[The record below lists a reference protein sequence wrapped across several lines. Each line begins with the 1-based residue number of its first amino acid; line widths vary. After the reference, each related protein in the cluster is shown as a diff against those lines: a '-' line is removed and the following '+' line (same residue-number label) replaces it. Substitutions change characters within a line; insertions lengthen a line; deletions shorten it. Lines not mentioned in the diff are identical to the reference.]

1 MELMVPPV
9 VFIADV
15 VLLVVIGYA
24 ALYAFRRIN
33 RYEGPLNR
41 FIVVTA
47 FSLLLASI
55 GRALDVIDDFVI
67 PHGLLMSTEQAMYFF
82 SILGITYGLMN
93 YIRSVERRIFPVPS
107 GKVLDGKLPPG
118 GFMYLGEKEDE
129 VLEFLGR
136 CELPAMV
143 VTRSP
148 WKYEGICEHVQPLW
162 ITQASES
169 GVGPTRLHVILDSA
183 VKFFQGGGK
192 LVVIDCLE
200 VLVLYNE
207 FHSVFRFLSALKD
220 YAIGTSSTVLLLVG
234 SSTLDEKEMMI
245 LKREFA
251 PVKSLKEL
259 LKTSP

>member
-1 MELMVPPV
+1 MELTVSLP

-15 VLLVVIGYA
+15 VLFVVIGYA
-24 ALYAFRRIN
+24 ALYALKRIN
-33 RYEGPLNR
+33 RYEGALNR

-47 FSLLLASI
+47 FSLFLASI
-55 GRALDVIDDFVI
+55 GRAVDIVDDFVRDS
-67 PHGLLMSTEQAMYFF
+67 GMLMHVEQIAYFF

-107 GKVLDGKLPPG
+107 GKALDGKLPSG
-118 GFMYLGEKEDE
+118 GFMYLGGEDE
-129 VLEFLGR
+129 VLGFLGR
-136 CELPAMV
+136 CGIPAMV
-143 VTRSP
+143 ITRSP
-148 WKYEGICEHVQPLW
+148 WKYEGSCKHVQTLW

-169 GVGPTRLHVILDSA
+169 GVGPTKLHVILDSA

-200 VLVLYNE
+200 VLILYND
-207 FHSVFRFLSALKD
+207 FQSVFRFLSALKD
-220 YAIGTSSTVLLLVG
+220 YAIGTGSTVLLLVG
-234 SSTLDEKEMMI
+234 SSTMDEKEMMI

-251 PVKSLKEL
+251 PIKDLKEL